1 MQQCIAKPM
10 EDGEDDEDDKD
21 DKDDK
26 DNEDNKDDEDD
37 EFVQL
42 DISFEANGLGE
53 QVTRQSEVFAHK
65 NL

>member
-1 MQQCIAKPM
+1 M
-10 EDGEDDEDDKD
+10 EDGEDDED

-53 QVTRQSEVFAHK
+53 QGTRQSEVFAHK